1 MVSKDRR
8 KQRKTGSGSYI
19 FYAMRRSPL
28 SLIGIA
34 LILIMVFVA
43 IFAPWIAPY
52 NPYKIAMGDRL
63 LAPSLKHLAG
73 TDVVGRD
80 VFSRI
85 VYGTRLSFRIAISV
99 VGISI
104 SAGVLL
110 GALAGFYGGFVDLV
124 IMRVTDA
131 FLAIPSFALA
141 MVAAAVLGRSLN
153 NMVWALALVGWTW
166 NARIIRSAVLR
177 IRNSDFMLVQKALGA
192 SSARMIFHHI
202 IPNCMGPILVQ
213 ASLQCG
219 LVLLS
224 SAGLSFLGLG
234 VQPPLPDWGLMVADG
249 RTYLPSWWWLVTF
262 PGIAIF
268 LMVTGFL
275 LTGDGIRD
283 VMEREVS

>member
-1 MVSKDRR
+1 MRKDMRR
-8 KQRKTGSGSYI
+8 RRRADGRGYVL
-19 FYAMRRSPL
+19 YAMRRSPL
-28 SLIGIA
+28 ALVGIS
-34 LILIMVFVA
+34 LILIMAVLAVFG
-43 IFAPWIAPY
+43 PWIAPY
-52 NPYKIAMGDRL
+52 NPYDISMGDRL
-63 LAPSLKHLAG
+63 LAPSLQHLAG

-85 VYGTRLSFRIAISV
+85 VHGTRLSFRIAISV

-104 SAGVLL
+104 SVGVLL
-110 GALAGFYGGFVDLV
+110 GALAGFYGGFVDMV
-124 IMRVTDA
+124 IMRVTDG

-192 SSARMIFHHI
+192 SSARMIFRHI
-202 IPNCMGPILVQ
+202 IPNCMGPILIQ

-219 LVLLS
+219 LTLLS
-224 SAGLSFLGLG
+224 SAALSFLGLG
-234 VQPPLPDWGLMVADG
+234 VQPPLPDWGVMVAEG
-249 RTYLPSWWWLVTF
+249 RGYLPARWWLVTF

>member
-1 MVSKDRR
+1 MRGKGTR
-8 KQRKTGSGSYI
+8 SYVL
-19 FYAMRRSPL
+19 YAMRRSPL
-28 SLIGIA
+28 SIVGIT
-34 LILIMVFVA
+34 LILAMTVLA
-43 IFAPWIAPY
+43 IFAPWIAPH
-52 NPYKIAMGDRL
+52 NPYKVSMGDRL
-63 LAPSLKHLAG
+63 LPPSLTHPAG
-73 TDVVGRD
+73 TDIVGRD
-80 VFSRI
+80 IFSRI
-85 VYGTRLSFRIAISV
+85 VYGTRLSFRIALSV

-104 SAGVLL
+104 SVGVLL
-110 GALAGFYGGFVDLV
+110 GALAGFYGGVVDLL
-124 IMRVTDA
+124 IMRVTDG

-166 NARIIRSAVLR
+166 NARIVRSAVLR

-192 SSARMIFHHI
+192 SSARMIFLHI

-219 LVLLS
+219 LTLLS

-234 VQPPLPDWGLMVADG
+234 VQPPLPDWGLMVAEG
-249 RTYLPSWWWLVTF
+249 RTYLPARWWLVTF

-268 LMVTGFL
+268 TMVTGFL

-283 VMEREVS
+283 IIEREVS